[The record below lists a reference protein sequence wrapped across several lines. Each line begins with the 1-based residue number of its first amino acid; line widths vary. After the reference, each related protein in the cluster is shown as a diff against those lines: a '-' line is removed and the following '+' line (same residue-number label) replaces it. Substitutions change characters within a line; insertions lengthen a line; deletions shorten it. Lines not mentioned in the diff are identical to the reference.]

1 MLQVLTKN
9 RKDEIRRSKLDM
21 LSHRRPYRAAE
32 ARLRVVEEKLKAG
45 TWIFDFETSEV
56 IWSEGLFKLFGLDPN
71 TVVPTLDLFKSLIH
85 PDDRLVHAS
94 FNEMADDSRIR
105 DRKFRL
111 IRPDGRLLHV
121 HNLAEPHFDRGGRL
135 TLLFGIAIDISATE
149 HFRSGLQ
156 AQQQVTEILRELAA
170 GSVWRADRDGKLKDL
185 EHWSRLTGQTF
196 EEARDWSRLA
206 AIHPD
211 DHAHFR
217 DAWQRATDNA
227 REFQSRIRVRLKNGR
242 YVTVAARGLPI
253 RDEGGEVMEWVGFSE
268 IIGPSNYD
276 EMDMQPAQIRAARAL
291 LDWSGPELAERA
303 GISFSTLRR
312 MEKAVDSVQIDNVA
326 KVRNALIENGIAF
339 HDDGSGRLGVSFI
352 VGR

>member
-1 MLQVLTKN
+1 
-9 RKDEIRRSKLDM
+9 M

-32 ARLRVVEEKLKAG
+32 ARLKVVEEKLRAG
-45 TWIFDFETSEV
+45 TWIFDFETAEV
-56 IWSEGLFKLFGLDPN
+56 IWSEGLFKLFGLDSN

-85 PDDRLVHAS
+85 PDDRLVHSS
-94 FNEMADDSRIR
+94 FNEMAEDSRIR

-121 HNLAEPHFDRGGRL
+121 HNLAEPHFDRSGRL
-135 TLLFGIAIDISATE
+135 TLLFGIAIDITATE

-156 AQQQVTEILRELAA
+156 TQKQVIEILRDLAA

-185 EHWSRLTGQTF
+185 EHWSRLTGQTM
-196 EEARDWSRLA
+196 EEARDWTRLA

-211 DHAHFR
+211 DHDHFR
-217 DAWQRATDNA
+217 NAWQRATSNA
-227 REFQSRIRVRLKNGR
+227 REFQSRIRVRLKSGQ

-253 RDEGGEVMEWVGFSE
+253 RDEGGDVLEWVGFSE
-268 IIGPSNYD
+268 ITGPSMG
-276 EMDMQPAQIRAARAL
+276 EADMQPAQIRAARAL

-312 MEKAVDSVQIDNVA
+312 MEKAVESVQIDNVA
-326 KVRNALIENGIAF
+326 KVRNTLIENGIGF
-339 HDDGSGRLGVSFI
+339 HDDGSGRLGVSF
-352 VGR
+352 VTER

>member
-1 MLQVLTKN
+1 M
-9 RKDEIRRSKLDM
+9 
-21 LSHRRPYRAAE
+21 
-32 ARLRVVEEKLKAG
+32 VEEKLKAG

-85 PDDRLVHAS
+85 PDDRLIHAS
-94 FNEMADDSRIR
+94 FTEMAEDTRVR

-121 HNLAEPHFDRGGRL
+121 HNLAEPYFDRSGRL
-135 TLLFGIAIDISATE
+135 TLLFGIAIDITTAE
-149 HFRSGLQ
+149 QVRSDLQ
-156 AQQQVTEILRELAA
+156 NQERVIEILRELAA

-185 EHWSRLTGQTF
+185 EHWSRLTGQTI

-211 DHAHFR
+211 AHEHFR
-217 DAWQRATDNA
+217 SAWQKATDSA
-227 REFQSRIRVRLKNGR
+227 REFQSRIRVRLKTGR

-253 RDEGGEVMEWVGFSE
+253 RDEGGDVMEWVGFSE
-268 IIGPSNYD
+268 ITGPSIG
-276 EMDMQPAQIRAARAL
+276 EADMQPAQIRAARAL

-312 MEKAVDSVQIDNVA
+312 MEKAVESVQIDNVA
-326 KVRNALIENGIAF
+326 KVRNTLIENGIAF
-339 HDDGSGRLGVSFI
+339 HDDGGGRLGVS
-352 VGR
+352 VVTEM